1 MRKISVLSEYQQ
13 SASVD
18 IINQMVYNVFIKA
31 EREEKNMIK
40 TDIKLPFNY
49 SKDDIYSAL
58 MERLPIQKDE
68 IKDLKIVKRA
78 INISNK
84 NNIHYNVTLAVGLSC
99 EREMGLLKMKK
110 KVSKMDD
117 LSFTIPPCSFNSR
130 PIVVGAG
137 PAGLFAAILLAEA
150 GARPVVIERGLSVEE
165 RVKKV
170 DLFTSLGVLDTECNI
185 QFGEGGAGTF
195 SDGKLKVGSLD
206 KYKLKILEKFVECG
220 APEEIIYTVGAHV
233 GTDKLQNIL
242 QKIRQNIIFLG
253 GEILF
258 STKLTS
264 LIIKDGK
271 LIGIRAEHL
280 GEEIQLDTED
290 LILATGHSARD
301 VFEMLK
307 KAGVQLEPKGF
318 GIGLRIEH
326 PREYIDRLVYGE
338 NPPCGIGAS
347 SYHLV
352 THLPGGRSVYS
363 FCMCPGGSVVAAT
376 SEQGGIVTN
385 GMSHH
390 ARNADNSN
398 AAFLVSVTPEDFG
411 SEDPLAGIYLQRA
424 IEQKA
429 FSVSGEKYKA
439 PTTTMEAFMKKTTA
453 EISEIVKPSYPI
465 GTLPISP
472 EEYLP
477 EYITE
482 SLREAIPDFDAWMPG
497 FYLPDAALTGPETRS
512 TSPVRLVRTADYQAV
527 GINGLYPT
535 GEGAGYAGGIIS
547 SARDG
552 LMVAESIILKN
563 QK

>member
-1 MRKISVLSEYQQ
+1 
-13 SASVD
+13 
-18 IINQMVYNVFIKA
+18 
-31 EREEKNMIK
+31 MIK

-49 SKDDIYSAL
+49 SDDDIYSAL
-58 MERLPIQKDE
+58 MVRLPIQKDE
-68 IKDLKIVKRA
+68 IKDLKILKRA
-78 INISNK
+78 INLSDK
-84 NNIHYNVTLAVGLSC
+84 NNIHYSVTIGVSLSD
-99 EREMGLLKMKK
+99 EREAGLLKMKK
-110 KVSKMDD
+110 KVALADD
-117 LSFTIPPCSFNSR
+117 LSLSIPPCSFASR

-137 PAGLFAAILLAEA
+137 PAGLFAALLLAEA
-150 GARPVVIERGLSVEE
+150 GARPIVLERGLAVDE

-170 DLFTSLGVLDTECNI
+170 DLFTSLGVLDPECNI
-185 QFGEGGAGTF
+185 QFGEGGAGSF

-206 KYKLKILEKFVECG
+206 KYKYKILKYLVECG
-220 APEEIIYTVGAHV
+220 APEDIVYTVGAHV
-233 GTDKLQNIL
+233 GTDKLRNIL
-242 QKIRQNIIFLG
+242 QKIRQNIISLG
-253 GEILF
+253 GEVLF

-264 LIIKDGK
+264 LIISDGQVT
-271 LIGIRAEHL
+271 GVVAERLGNQMHL
-280 GEEIQLDTED
+280 NTDN

-307 KAGVQLEPKGF
+307 KTDVQLEPKGF

-326 PREYIDRLVYGE
+326 PREYINRLVYGE
-338 NPPCGIGAS
+338 NPPDGIGAA

-352 THLPGGRSVYS
+352 THLQGGRSVYS
-363 FCMCPGGSVVAAT
+363 FCMCPGGSVVAAA

-385 GMSHH
+385 GMSLH

-398 AAFLVSVTPEDFG
+398 AAFLVSVTPDDFG
-411 SEDPLAGIYLQRA
+411 SDDPLAGIYLQRA

-439 PTTTMEAFMKKTTA
+439 PTTTMEAFMKNKNA
-453 EISEIVKPSYPI
+453 EIFSSVKPSYPL

-477 EYITE
+477 KYITD

-512 TSPVRLVRTADYQAV
+512 TSPVRLVRSADYQAV
-527 GINGLYPT
+527 GISGLYPA